1 MDTDSHRLKEVT
13 DGCTDCSFIVPWSRD
28 EKDICG
34 LELYLE
40 ERKEQQVFMTWN
52 MKDKKCQEIKS
63 MQNSRSFYQHYGPIH
78 IKNGCLVNC
87 DSLLFY
93 LGGTKMNTSS
103 SKRNRDNGG
112 ISNEAF
118 VFDMVDLCWL
128 RMTNR
133 LPKAIIRFGT
143 LFISPHLYLIGGKA
157 LEYLLR

>member
-1 MDTDSHRLKEVT
+1 MSNFEAVYKY
-13 DGCTDCSFIVPWSRD
+13 I
-28 EKDICG
+28 
-34 LELYLE
+34 
-40 ERKEQQVFMTWN
+40 Q
-52 MKDKKCQEIKS
+52 KS
-63 MQNSRSFYQHYGPIH
+63 TQPGGANIDQRENTIQDLNRF
-78 IKNGCLVNC
+78 CLGNC

-157 LEYLLR
+157 LKYLLR